1 MAIAV
6 DASLVGG
13 GWTVADNKTGA
24 LQLLFSWRKPRMA
37 DARAVGRLG
46 DWVAEHVA
54 ELCVWGTSIAC
65 QRRRKAILVVSS
77 GDGNLPRQDC
87 HLAGDVASWAP
98 RATLCKTDIHFRPL

>member
-6 DASLVGG
+6 DAVSRRWWV
-13 GWTVADNKTGA
+13 WTVADNKPGA
-24 LQLLFSWRKPRMA
+24 LQLLFSRRKPRMA

-46 DWVAEHVA
+46 DWVAE
-54 ELCVWGTSIAC
+54 LCVGGTSIAC

-87 HLAGDVASWAP
+87 HLAGDVPS
-98 RATLCKTDIHFRPL
+98 